1 VADVISALRSREQR
15 ERVGHERDDPIEC
28 SRPRR
33 PEERLQF
40 GERLFDGIEVG
51 TVGRQEPDKR
61 ADGFDRRADLWLFM
75 HHQVIEDDDVAGA
88 ECRRQDL
95 FDVGE
100 EAHVVDRVIKDG
112 RGAESLDRQR
122 GDHRRRLPMT
132 TGGVVVQTS
141 ASRTAPIAP
150 QQIRGNAALVQ
161 KDVLVGVV
169 QRERGLPVPALR
181 SDVRPSLFVGVNG
194 FF

>member
-1 VADVISALRSREQR
+1 MADVISALTGREQR
-15 ERVGHERDDPIEC
+15 ERLGHERGDTIEG
-28 SRPRR
+28 PRSVSA
-33 PEERLQF
+33 EERLQF
-40 GERLFDGIEVG
+40 GERLFDRVEVG
-51 TVGRQEPDKR
+51 TVGRQEPDRR
-61 ADGFDRRADLWLFM
+61 ADGFNRRADLWLFM

-100 EAHVVDRVIKDG
+100 EAHIVDRAIKDC

-132 TGGVVVQTS
+132 TGGVVVQPS
-141 ASRTAPIAP
+141 ASRAAPVAP
-150 QQIRGNAALVQ
+150 QQIRGDAALVQ

-169 QRERGLPVPALR
+169 QRERGMPLPTLR
-181 SDVRPSLFVGVNG
+181 GDVRSSLFVGVNG